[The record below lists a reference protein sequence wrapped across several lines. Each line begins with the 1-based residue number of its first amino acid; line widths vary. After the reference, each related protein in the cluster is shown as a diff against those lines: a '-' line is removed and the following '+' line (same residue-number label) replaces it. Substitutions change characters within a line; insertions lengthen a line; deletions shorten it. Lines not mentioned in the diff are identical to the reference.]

1 MKTEI
6 KKAILIDIIESEF
19 EYQIILDDLNDS
31 FKLNETDI
39 YIYTEYDLELFLITY
54 ESELKYLKNK
64 FFKK

>member
-6 KKAILIDIIESEF
+6 KKSILIDIIESEF

-31 FKLNETDI
+31 FKLDEEDI
-39 YIYTEYDLELFLITY
+39 YIYNEDDFELFLITY
-54 ESELKYLKNK
+54 ENELEYIKNK

>member
-31 FKLNETDI
+31 FKLNEENI

-54 ESELKYLKNK
+54 EKELKCMKND
-64 FFKK
+64 FFKH

>member
-31 FKLNETDI
+31 FKLNEENI